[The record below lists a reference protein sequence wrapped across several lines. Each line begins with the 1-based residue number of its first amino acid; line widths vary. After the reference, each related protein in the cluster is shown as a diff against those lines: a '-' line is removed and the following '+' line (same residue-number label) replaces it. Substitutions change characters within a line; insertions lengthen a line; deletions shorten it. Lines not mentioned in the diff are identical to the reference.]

1 MPKAG
6 VTFFS
11 NSTDKVKSLIMNSYL
26 TLRKMFVSQ
35 DVCLRK
41 EEGHFK
47 FGKRLEDIGKVI
59 PTYCS
64 KDSERS

>member
-1 MPKAG
+1 
-6 VTFFS
+6 
-11 NSTDKVKSLIMNSYL
+11 
-26 TLRKMFVSQ
+26 MFVSQ
-35 DVCLRK
+35 DVCLCK
-41 EEGHFK
+41 EEGHLK

>member
-1 MPKAG
+1 
-6 VTFFS
+6 
-11 NSTDKVKSLIMNSYL
+11 
-26 TLRKMFVSQ
+26 MFVSQ

-41 EEGHFK
+41 EGHLK
-47 FGKRLEDIGKVI
+47 FGKGLEDTGEVI